1 MTSRYQKYRLTSLK
15 WSRDNR
21 AAQTLYE
28 KNYYNNNEAY
38 RERKKEK
45 MRVYARKRYAEKKA
59 KAKAKAEL

>member
-21 AAQTLYE
+21 EAQTLYE

-38 RERKKEK
+38 RERKKAK

-59 KAKAKAEL
+59 RAKTKAEL